1 MNRNPIAGVC
11 INEAAQNCEESRT
24 SPDDPRELAWIQAI
38 ALGDRRAFEQLYLT
52 YHAPLTRFLMHT
64 AGRRDLIDDVINE
77 TLWAVWRG
85 AANFRGDS
93 KPRTWIVS
101 IAYRTLMKHLRDRSR
116 DAPLGTR
123 TQLESEPHECETD
136 ADSSPDR
143 AEQREWLFHGL
154 SLLPDDQRVTI
165 ELAYLLGQSCE
176 EIAEIMDCAVGTVKA
191 RMFRAR
197 VRLRNTL
204 PRLAGEVGTDT
215 EVEPT

>member
-1 MNRNPIAGVC
+1 M
-11 INEAAQNCEESRT
+11 NEAAQGCKDTADNS
-24 SPDDPRELAWIQAI
+24 DDPRESGWILAI
-38 ALGDRRAFEQLYLT
+38 ARGDRLAFEQLYLS
-52 YHAPLTRFLMHT
+52 YHAPLTRFLVHA
-64 AGRRDLIDDVINE
+64 AGRRDLVDDVINE

-101 IAYRTLMKHLRDRSR
+101 IAYRTLMKHLRGRSSDTGQGMRAAVDRE
-116 DAPLGTR
+116 T
-123 TQLESEPHECETD
+123 LENVAEVE
-136 ADSSPDR
+136 SSTDR
-143 AEQREWLFHGL
+143 AEQRDWLFHGL
-154 SLLPDDQRVTI
+154 SMLPEDQRMTI

-204 PRLAGEVGTDT
+204 PRLAGEAGPDA
-215 EVEPT
+215 EAEQA